1 MGYAIRKDGQGWRAI
16 NGIEDTMVDENYSPT
31 PPIKTPTDL
40 AKEESNL
47 NIQNQIKDLEMQIDS
62 KLLRDFILR
71 PNVPISRP
79 SGPPKTPTQI
89 ITDIDTKIAALQ
101 TKLQ

>member
-1 MGYAIRKDGQGWRAI
+1 MSYAIRKDGQGWRAV
-16 NGIEDTMVDENYSPT
+16 NRIEDVTADEDYSPT
-31 PPIKTPTDL
+31 PPIKTPTEL

-47 NIQNQIKDLEMQIDS
+47 NIQNQIKELEMQIDL
-62 KLLRDFILR
+62 KMLRDFFLR

-89 ITDIDTKIAALQ
+89 IIDIDTKIAALQ